1 MSCSGL
7 IPEGRLLAAFSGG
20 EDSLYMLML
29 LAREAGERTEAAY
42 VDHGIRSRAELEREI
57 GLNRENAA
65 RLGIRLHIITLAP
78 GAVAALARE
87 KGIGVEAAAR
97 TLRYGALEELVGLES
112 DDEFVLAV
120 DVSGLVGSD
129 RRDGLVVQRADAVI
143 LTLLFDGFETEV
155 PDVLGSF
162 GGTLQERGV
171 AQIGGD
177 VRLHETR
184 DVDLLAPKP
193 VDEGFVQF
201 HKMCYCSFWD

>member
-97 TLRYGALEELVGLES
+97 TLRYGALEELRKGI
-112 DDEFVLAV
+112 
-120 DVSGLVGSD
+120 G
-129 RRDGLVVQRADAVI
+129 ADWI
-143 LTLLFDGFETEV
+143 LTAHHREDQAETVIMRLMASAPIWALGGIRRQEGHIFRPLLSV
-155 PDVLGSF
+155 PKAEISAADRPAGW
-162 GGTLQERGV
+162 
-171 AQIGGD
+171 
-177 VRLHETR
+177 
-184 DVDLLAPKP
+184 LLPGP
-193 VDEGFVQF
+193 CLLRVPLPGQ
-201 HKMCYCSFWD
+201 SRSS

>member
-87 KGIGVEAAAR
+87 KGLRVLDADCVVEAQAPKLGPAR
-97 TLRYGALEELVGLES
+97 
-112 DDEFVLAV
+112 DEM
-120 DVSGLVGSD
+120 
-129 RRDGLVVQRADAVI
+129 RRNLADALGIDEASVGVKATTTERLGYTGREEGI
-143 LTLLFDGFETEV
+143 RATAVVLL
-155 PDVLGSF
+155 
-162 GGTLQERGV
+162 
-171 AQIGGD
+171 
-177 VRLHETR
+177 
-184 DVDLLAPKP
+184 
-193 VDEGFVQF
+193 EGAEA
-201 HKMCYCSFWD
+201 